1 MTDQAFWLERWQSG
15 EIGFHQSDPQDLLEQ
30 HWPSLGLDKGSSVF
44 VPLCGK
50 SIDMV
55 WLAGQGHQV
64 IGCELSPIAIAD
76 FFRSLNLRPRSTPG
90 GDHGLICHQAGPYT
104 LYEGN
109 FFALTP
115 GHVANVAAVYDR
127 ASLVAF
133 PQTEQVRYID
143 HLALLGAASR
153 AQVFLIC
160 LAFDQSQMAGPPFS
174 IDSKRLTELTDGH
187 FACRTIEIRDGLEQ
201 SDNLRKRGLTALEE
215 AVYLLTP
222 ASSDTSE
229 IG

>member
-15 EIGFHQSDPQDLLEQ
+15 EIGFHQSGPQDLLEQ
-30 HWPSLGLDKGSSVF
+30 HWPSLGLDQGSTVF

-50 SIDMV
+50 SVDMV

-76 FFRSLNLRPRSTPG
+76 FFRSLNLRPRSTPD
-90 GDHGLICHQAGPYT
+90 DHGLICHQAGPYT
-104 LYEGN
+104 LYEGD

-115 GHVANVAAVYDR
+115 AHLTNMAAVYDR

-133 PQTEQVRYID
+133 PPTEQVRYID
-143 HLALLGAASR
+143 HLALLGADSR
-153 AQVFLIC
+153 AQVLLIC
-160 LAFDQSQMAGPPFS
+160 LAFDHSQMAGPPFS
-174 IDSKRLTELTDGH
+174 INSKRLTELTDAS
-187 FACRTIEIRDGLEQ
+187 FTYTTIEIRDGLEQ

-222 ASSDTSE
+222 TSTDPSE